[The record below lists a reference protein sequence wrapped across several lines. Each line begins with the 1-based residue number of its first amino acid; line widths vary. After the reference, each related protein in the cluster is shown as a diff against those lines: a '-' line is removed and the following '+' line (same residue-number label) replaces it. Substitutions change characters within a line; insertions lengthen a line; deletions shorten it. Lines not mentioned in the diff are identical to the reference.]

1 MFPLHPIVTRTT
13 HIIEVR
19 MPFLPLRLA
28 LAALAMLLLHLPCTS
43 QGWQPAV
50 RLWGAAMNPWVLQ
63 HPSGAVLLPI
73 WPSLNGKDSM
83 RLFDLRTL
91 TTESKPFAEQLPCSS
106 ISWVGEATGNGVQ
119 EVSCAATDSLPPLI
133 MDVFS
138 TGMRR
143 RTVAAPSGVSPS
155 FKRAF
160 LFADVDGDGIS
171 DVTSASNGDRYDV
184 ARVAYGDPVEP
195 WNDESVIVYS
205 EMFNGRLEGDVISV
219 GRLSGRMCMLKV
231 VVVQTPAGPR
241 SVYRLMELD
250 AEDLRARRDTVRT
263 HMLRELQPEQG
274 YAYASPVIQ
283 FDSIWWIGAPDFN
296 IRTMLRVTVD
306 DIAETRPHESWEMM
320 DRGTSFYEPYF
331 YGQRRTLQMGPAI
344 CRGDRAILFS
354 AVSLDSTKTIGSL
367 ITAYVQCNDSRILSV
382 RTPWFMSMAVGVYDL
397 TLFKSATL
405 VPDLDGDGLEDVVI
419 SYQSEHPQTRK
430 ASPLVDL
437 FLTTGR
443 LVSTVAERTETSARV
458 RTLPDRWVMTG
469 LPQQDPQMTPRQVPL
484 YAADGRLVALTA
496 CDIVSGAFHIHRP
509 PQTSSGA
516 LFCVV
521 GTNVVRLQ

>member
-1 MFPLHPIVTRTT
+1 LHPIVTRTT

-73 WPSLNGKDSM
+73 SGGPGIPFTET
-83 RLFDLRTL
+83 RLYDLRTID
-91 TTESKPFAEQLPCSS
+91 TSSRPFEPQAPFTNVYWSGDANAQDGSDAVVEPLS
-106 ISWVGEATGNGVQ
+106 GEETVY
-119 EVSCAATDSLPPLI
+119 L
-133 MDVFS
+133 DVF
-138 TGMRR
+138 TPRMRR
-143 RTVAAPSGVSPS
+143 QNIVSADGGVPVLTSLTVNLDA
-155 FKRAF
+155 
-160 LFADVDGDGIS
+160 DGDGVADIVGTYNEGWN
-171 DVTSASNGDRYDV
+171 DVVRIT
-184 ARVAYGDPVEP
+184 YGDTAIP
-195 WNDESVIVYS
+195 WTMHSAVTYTEQHDGQPKGN
-205 EMFNGRLEGDVISV
+205 VISL

-458 RTLPDRWVMTG
+458 RTLPDRWVVTG